1 MKREMM
7 NQINRIVLNVL
18 YRGLRVLYQKDSRVC
33 AEMGSWAEGLSLKLV
48 CGPGGAVLAV
58 RKDEQH
64 GLCRLSRAQHTDIT
78 MRFKTVTGAFR
89 VLSGQIGIS
98 EAYAR
103 HLFSLEGDIYQTMSF
118 VRCVEYL
125 EAYLFPE
132 FMSRRDP
139 AGGSTKTAWN
149 ASDICAG
156 DAGTCLSDQDS
167 DTRNE
172 EKDMTGYFE
181 FANPTRL
188 CAGKGAIGNLAY
200 ELKMLQVMRPMILS
214 DAVLAKIGTLHMVLE
229 ALREV
234 RIGRIFTDIP
244 RDSSIETVNRIAQE
258 YRDYGCDGIVAVG
271 GGSVLDTAKGVR
283 LLISQG
289 DDNLLDLMGCECLT
303 KETHIPFVAI
313 PTTAG
318 TGSEATSVAVI
329 RNPELNI
336 KMEYISQ
343 QLMPDVAIL
352 DPKMT
357 KTLPPRITASTGMD
371 TLCHAIEAF
380 SCLQKNP
387 LSDAY
392 AAQAIELV
400 RDYLLKAV
408 CHGYSKEARLA
419 MANASF
425 LAGAAFSNS
434 MVGVVHAIGHALGG
448 VCHVAHGDAMTI
460 LLPTGM
466 LFNRKVC
473 KKEYAKL
480 LLYLAGP
487 EIYVKTPEE
496 KRADRAIHEVLA
508 LRNRL
513 HRLTGLPVTLK
524 EAGVDP
530 ASFPE
535 VAKVALND
543 GAVIVNP
550 RQVTY
555 DAVIRILEV
564 CYGD

>member
-1 MKREMM
+1 
-7 NQINRIVLNVL
+7 
-18 YRGLRVLYQKDSRVC
+18 
-33 AEMGSWAEGLSLKLV
+33 
-48 CGPGGAVLAV
+48 
-58 RKDEQH
+58 
-64 GLCRLSRAQHTDIT
+64 
-78 MRFKTVTGAFR
+78 
-89 VLSGQIGIS
+89 
-98 EAYAR
+98 
-103 HLFSLEGDIYQTMSF
+103 
-118 VRCVEYL
+118 
-125 EAYLFPE
+125 
-132 FMSRRDP
+132 
-139 AGGSTKTAWN
+139 
-149 ASDICAG
+149 
-156 DAGTCLSDQDS
+156 
-167 DTRNE
+167 
-172 EKDMTGYFE
+172 
-181 FANPTRL
+181 
-188 CAGKGAIGNLAY
+188 
-200 ELKMLQVMRPMILS
+200 
-214 DAVLAKIGTLHMVLE
+214 
-229 ALREV
+229 
-234 RIGRIFTDIP
+234 
-244 RDSSIETVNRIAQE
+244 
-258 YRDYGCDGIVAVG
+258 
-271 GGSVLDTAKGVR
+271 
-283 LLISQG
+283 
-289 DDNLLDLMGCECLT
+289 
-303 KETHIPFVAI
+303 
-313 PTTAG
+313 
-318 TGSEATSVAVI
+318 
-329 RNPELNI
+329 
-336 KMEYISQ
+336 
-343 QLMPDVAIL
+343 MPDVAIL

-555 DAVIRILEV
+555 DTVIRILEV